1 MPKLKIFYTMFNK
14 LKQFK
19 DLRNTAKQMQNMM
32 AQESVTVD
40 KSGVKITMNGNMEI
54 TEVKIVGDIATNSLE
69 GIIKSN
75 VNDAMKKTQKLMA
88 EKMQEMGGFPGLGL

>member
-1 MPKLKIFYTMFNK
+1 MFNK

-32 AQESVTVD
+32 AAESVTVD

-54 TEVKIVGDIATNSLE
+54 TEIKIAGDISTNSLE

-75 VNDAMKKTQKLMA
+75 VNDALKKTQKLMA
-88 EKMQEMGGFPGLGL
+88 EKMQEMGGFPGLGM

>member
-1 MPKLKIFYTMFNK
+1 MFNK

-32 AQESVTVD
+32 AAETVTVD

-54 TEVKIVGDIATNSLE
+54 TEIKIAGDISTNSLE
-69 GIIKSN
+69 GIIKNN
-75 VNDAMKKTQKLMA
+75 VNEGLKKTQKLMA
-88 EKMQEMGGFPGLGL
+88 EKMQEMGGFPGLGM

>member
-1 MPKLKIFYTMFNK
+1 MFNK

-19 DLRNTAKQMQNMM
+19 DLRSTAKQMQNMM
-32 AQESVTVD
+32 AAESVTVD

-54 TEVKIVGDIATNSLE
+54 TEIKIAGEIATNSLE
-69 GIIKSN
+69 GIIKNN
-75 VNDAMKKTQKLMA
+75 VNDALKKTQKLMA